1 VKEAAD
7 NPMNYLTHVI
17 TDVNHPGYVD
27 LKDFDIKSIVAKYPI
42 TTYQDKKKKMID
54 KIQRKYNKAVNLK
67 KA

>member
-1 VKEAAD
+1 
-7 NPMNYLTHVI
+7 VI

-42 TTYQDKKKKMID
+42 TTYQDKKKMID

>member
-1 VKEAAD
+1 
-7 NPMNYLTHVI
+7 MTHVI

-42 TTYQDKKKKMID
+42 TTYLDKKKMID